1 MDLKNSVMETK
12 KKIVIILNLIVILI
26 NSYRV
31 YYLFM
36 QKEFLDACAS
46 FCFALTFVFLLLSSL
61 SNKNNSVQ
69 WNTYDKLAF
78 WCVITG
84 IILFLF

>member
-1 MDLKNSVMETK
+1 MEPK
-12 KKIVIILNLIVILI
+12 KKIVIIASLIMVLSY
-26 NSYRV
+26 SYRV

-61 SNKNNSVQ
+61 SKKNNSVSWDNYQ
-69 WNTYDKLAF
+69 KSAV
-78 WCVITG
+78 WCMIAG
-84 IILFLF
+84 LILFLF